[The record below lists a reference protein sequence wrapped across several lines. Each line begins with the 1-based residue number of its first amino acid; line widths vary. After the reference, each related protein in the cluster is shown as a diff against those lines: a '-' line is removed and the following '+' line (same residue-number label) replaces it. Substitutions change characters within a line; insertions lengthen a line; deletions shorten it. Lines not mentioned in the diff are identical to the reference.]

1 MFKVFTE
8 ANFNQEVL
16 EASKTK
22 PVLVDFFA
30 VWCGPCQVM
39 MPLVDA
45 LAQEMGDKASIGKI
59 DTGTEAALSEK
70 FNIMSVPTIMI
81 FRGGAPVETL
91 LGIQSKDGLKK
102 LLEKHA

>member
-16 EASKTK
+16 EASRTK

-59 DTGTEAALSEK
+59 DTGIEAALSEK
-70 FNIMSVPTIMI
+70 YDIMSVPTIMI
-81 FRGGAPVETL
+81 FRNGAPVETL

>member
-39 MPLVDA
+39 MPLVDT

-59 DTGTEAALSEK
+59 DTGIEATLSEK
-70 FNIMSVPTIMI
+70 YDIMSVPTIMI
-81 FRGGAPVETL
+81 FRNGAPVETL